1 MIKKLTNDFIDIL
14 INEINKENNKEKI
27 KIKVIDPFIYYIMEK
42 LSPYIIITSSVFV
55 LLLILL
61 IIIISLLFKQSIKVY
76 H

>member
-42 LSPYIIITSSVFV
+42 LSPYIIITSCVFV

-61 IIIISLLFKQSIKVY
+61 IVIISLLFKQSIKSY

>member
-61 IIIISLLFKQSIKVY
+61 IVIISLLFKQSIKSY

>member
-14 INEINKENNKEKI
+14 IDEINKENNKEKI

-61 IIIISLLFKQSIKVY
+61 IIIISLLFKQTIKV
-76 H
+76 